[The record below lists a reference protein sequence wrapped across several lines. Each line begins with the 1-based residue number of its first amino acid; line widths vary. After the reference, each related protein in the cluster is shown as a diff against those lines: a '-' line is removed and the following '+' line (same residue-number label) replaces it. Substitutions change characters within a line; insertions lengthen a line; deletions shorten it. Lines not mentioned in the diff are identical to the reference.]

1 MVDRARS
8 PGRGI
13 KKINI
18 KKDKEVMRDA
28 DDF

>member
-1 MVDRARS
+1 MVDRARL

-13 KKINI
+13 KKISI
-18 KKDKEVMRDA
+18 KKEKEVMRDA